1 MIRSLIVTFII
12 GLVIYFFTTLPAS
25 AYIDPGSGS
34 FLLQIIGAAIVGVL
48 FYIRSFRKWL
58 QSHFSKKIRTKSR
71 SENE

>member
-1 MIRSLIVTFII
+1 MIRSILFIFIVGT
-12 GLVIYFFTTLPAS
+12 VIYFSTTLPAS

-48 FYIRSFRKWL
+48 FYIRSFRQWL
-58 QSHFSKKIRTKSR
+58 QSLFSKKIGTKSK